1 MIITICDMQIEQI
14 QMFRNGESMLYHG
27 SIIKDLKVIKA
38 NAYSHTLKKNVAYF
52 TEDRVYALICC
63 RKPEENF
70 VTMGLRNGKQHYF
83 ERFPNQL
90 EVLYKG
96 KKGYLYT
103 LSDVKDLVNTTMH
116 TWECDTDI
124 AIDKCDIV
132 EDVYHEILREEEKGN
147 IIIHRYEEIDSVEQK
162 MHANYIRDHI
172 DDEGNAKYR
181 DFLIKYFSVL
191 WD

>member
-1 MIITICDMQIEQI
+1 
-14 QMFRNGESMLYHG
+14 MLYHG
-27 SIIKDLKVIKA
+27 SVIKDLKVIKA

-52 TEDRVYALICC
+52 TEDRGYALSCC

-70 VTMGLRNGKQHYF
+70 VTMGLREGKQHYY

-90 EVLYKG
+90 KVLYQG
-96 KKGYLYT
+96 KKGYLYKIFE
-103 LSDVKDLVNTTMH
+103 SQNLVNTILH

-124 AIDKCDIV
+124 TIDECDIV
-132 EDVYHEILREEEKGN
+132 EDIYEEILIEEAEGN
-147 IIIHRYEEIDSVEQK
+147 LVIHRYEEIDLAEQK

-172 DDEGNAKYR
+172 EDEMNTVCR
-181 DFLIKYFSVL
+181 DFLEKHFSKL

>member
-1 MIITICDMQIEQI
+1 
-14 QMFRNGESMLYHG
+14 MLYHG
-27 SIIKDLKVIKA
+27 SITKDLKVIKA
-38 NAYSHTLKKNVAYF
+38 NSYSHSLKKKVAYF
-52 TEDRVYALICC
+52 TEDRVYALSCC

-70 VTMGLRNGKQHYF
+70 VTMGLRDGMQHYF

-90 EVLYKG
+90 EILYKG
-96 KKGYLYT
+96 KKGYLYM
-103 LSDVKDLVNTTMH
+103 LSDVKNLVNTTMH
-116 TWECDTDI
+116 TWECGTDVVV
-124 AIDKCDIV
+124 DKCDII
-132 EDVYHEILREEEKGN
+132 EDVYEEILREEEKGN

-181 DFLIKYFSVL
+181 DFLIEHFSML